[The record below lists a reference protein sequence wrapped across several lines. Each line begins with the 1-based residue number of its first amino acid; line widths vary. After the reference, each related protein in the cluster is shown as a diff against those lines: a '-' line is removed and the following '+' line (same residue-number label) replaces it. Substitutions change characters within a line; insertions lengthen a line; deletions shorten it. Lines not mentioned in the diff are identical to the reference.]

1 MTVLNTGTNIQGHIY
16 RDKYTLGHTGRG
28 IYANANTLHIL
39 STKEWEPVAFVI
51 CMH

>member
-1 MTVLNTGTNIQGHIY
+1 MTGMWEENDWAEY
-16 RDKYTLGHTGRG
+16 RDIDTGAYTGRG

-39 STKEWEPVAFVI
+39 STNEWEPVAFVI

>member
-1 MTVLNTGTNIQGHIY
+1 MTGLNTGTYIQGHIY
-16 RDKYTLGHTGRG
+16 RG

-39 STKEWEPVAFVI
+39 STNEWEPVAFVI

>member
-1 MTVLNTGTNIQGHIY
+1 MTGMWEENDLAEY
-16 RDKYTLGHTGRG
+16 RDKYTVAYTGRG